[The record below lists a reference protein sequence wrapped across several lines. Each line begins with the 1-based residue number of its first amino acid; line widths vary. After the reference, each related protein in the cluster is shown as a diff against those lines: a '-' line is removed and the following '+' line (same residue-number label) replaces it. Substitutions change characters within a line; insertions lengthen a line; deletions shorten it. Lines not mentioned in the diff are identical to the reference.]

1 MNSNRMRMQMQNTT
15 RCADAEQWAT
25 AASEGTEGRALGV
38 GGARSSDG
46 EAVER
51 KTSRGAKA
59 KRKSSK
65 KRKYYIRN
73 INKNFY
79 YVSPSFGPFRR
90 RRKLPNWW
98 RRNATW
104 RKNGKGKTEK
114 GKGKMENGKCSTR
127 ITQSEN
133 LGSLLVSHRDLR
145 VEQELTKSRDRHISR
160 TRTRIIRNINIRW
173 NAYSF
178 SLITYFYIQ
187 TISTT
192 PFAYFCKGFT
202 SEKLIQHFNIIG
214 PATAAVSSFCL
225 HAIDQVGIPTCRRTK
240 M

>member
-25 AASEGTEGRALGV
+25 AASEGTEGRALGA

-104 RKNGKGKTEK
+104 RKNGKRKT
-114 GKGKMENGKCSTR
+114 ENGKCSTR

-145 VEQELTKSRDRHISR
+145 VELTKSRDRHISR
-160 TRTRIIRNINIRW
+160 IVSNINIRW
-173 NAYSF
+173 NAYHLFLHSN
-178 SLITYFYIQ
+178 YFHYSVRVLLQ
-187 TISTT
+187 RVYLWKTNST
-192 PFAYFCKGFT
+192 FQHYWSSDRSGFLFLLARYRSGT
-202 SEKLIQHFNIIG
+202 
-214 PATAAVSSFCL
+214 
-225 HAIDQVGIPTCRRTK
+225 PTCRRTK